1 MNRELIVG
9 NQKVGEGHPVFI
21 IAEAGVNHDGNLEL
35 AKRLVDVAAE
45 AGADA
50 VKFQSFVA
58 ERLNTRKAPKAQ
70 YHIETTGSDA
80 ERTWFDRLKQEEF
93 TPAMHPIIAEYCRQ
107 KRIMFL
113 STPYDEQSAD
123 LLESLDMAAY
133 KIASTDLTNIP
144 FLKHVAAKGK
154 PVILSTAM
162 GTYEEVQEAVEAI
175 YSTGNKQ
182 LIILQCIGNYPPK
195 VENANISVMAELQ
208 RRFQVP
214 VGYSD
219 NGPSDIVP
227 VAAVALGACVIEKH
241 FTISRRLPGPD
252 NRASLEPE
260 ELKKMVRDIHSIE
273 RARGSIYN
281 KPAACELGN
290 IPRLRKS
297 VVAFCDIPK
306 WTTITRGMI
315 MAKRPAQGGVHP
327 RHLLEFVGKRA
338 LRTIKEDEQ
347 MQFYDVEEMP

>member
-1 MNRELIVG
+1 MKTEIVIG
-9 NQKVGEGHPVFI
+9 NQRVGDGHPVFI

-58 ERLNTRKAPKAQ
+58 ERLNTRTAPKAQ

-93 TPAMHPIIAEYCRQ
+93 TPKMHYVIADYC
-107 KRIMFL
+107 KEKGIMFL
-113 STPYDEQSAD
+113 STPYDEESAD
-123 LLESLDMAAY
+123 LLEKLDMAAY
-133 KIASTDLTNIP
+133 KIASTDVTNIP

-162 GTYEEVQEAVEAI
+162 STYAEVEEAVEAI

-195 VENANISVMAELQ
+195 VEDANLVVMGELKRQ
-208 RRFQVP
+208 FQVP

-227 VAAVALGACVIEKH
+227 VAAVALGACMIEKH

-260 ELKKMVRDIHSIE
+260 ELKKMVRDVHAIT
-273 RARGSIYN
+273 RAMGSIHN
-281 KPAACELGN
+281 KPALCELGN

-297 VVAFCDIPK
+297 VVAFEDI
-306 WTTITRGMI
+306 TAGTIISRGVL
-315 MAKRPAQGGVHP
+315 MAKRPAQGGIHP
-327 RHLLEFVGKRA
+327 RHLPYFIGKKA
-338 LRTIKEDEQ
+338 LRAIKEDEQ
-347 MQFYDVEEMP
+347 LQFSDVE